1 MYKIMLAD
9 DEGIVIDSLKFII
22 EKEFKDICE
31 VQYAK
36 TGRSVIELAESF
48 RPDIAVMDIQMPGI
62 NGIDAMKEIRRTNN
76 HTVFIVMSAYDK
88 FDYAKE
94 AIKLGVMEYITKPME
109 KTRIVN
115 ALRKAME
122 NIDAERLKRKNELLI
137 KEKLET
143 VVPIIESGLIHNIL
157 LQEHF
162 REDIENY
169 RSILGITRQYAY
181 MIAVVSGDEQQGN
194 HMTNAVGSSVRM
206 QKHYQEVRDCLKEH
220 FDCIVG
226 TVMANKLA
234 VLVPYEKEIMD
245 YNERIELIE
254 KAREL
259 VRYMRKRTDISFRIG
274 IGGPKDFLMA
284 SESYTEALNALVA
297 STGSVAHVDDLPI
310 RCEFAGNYPVKLEKK
325 LFAEIEDGDIDNASA
340 TAAAFFDWMTD
351 IGSDLMNMRL
361 KILEFVL
368 WSEHIAYEK
377 GGMTYQL
384 NSRADYLPQ
393 VMEMAEPSAMK
404 TWFLEKVK
412 EACRNVLNK
421 REEKSGSIIEMAKN
435 YIKNNYHKDISLD
448 DVSREV
454 NISPYYFSKLFKET
468 TGENF
473 IEYLTNLR
481 MDKAKELLET
491 TECSMKEICVRTGY
505 SDPNY
510 FSRSFKKN
518 VGSLR
523 RSIRR
528 IGEKY
533 MNRAVCKMKKMWKYA
548 AVVLV
553 CVLTLGA
560 CGNLDSSKTSGDA
573 AQDRKIQIGM
583 SFDSFVIER
592 WQTDRDI
599 FVSTAKELGAEV
611 NVQNANGDLEQQKKQ
626 INYFIDKGMDV
637 IVIICI
643 DSEGLAEQVQKAK
656 EAGIKVIAYDRM
668 IMDSDIDLYIT
679 FDNERVGTMMGEA
692 LVDNGLSGGKV
703 LMLGG
708 SAVDSNVAM
717 VEKGF
722 RKVMEDHQVTILD
735 SMHADGWKAELAAAY
750 VYDHMDVVSEADAI
764 MCGNDDLAS
773 KVVHALKEKRMAGDI
788 MVVGQDADLEACQRI
803 VEGTQVMTV
812 YKPVEK
818 LAQKAAECAVL
829 LAEGKELP
837 EETVTIESGNY
848 QVPYIGLEPISVDK
862 TNINDVI
869 IGSGFHLKE
878 DVYLNVPAEMP

>member
-1 MYKIMLAD
+1 
-9 DEGIVIDSLKFII
+9 
-22 EKEFKDICE
+22 
-31 VQYAK
+31 
-36 TGRSVIELAESF
+36 
-48 RPDIAVMDIQMPGI
+48 
-62 NGIDAMKEIRRTNN
+62 
-76 HTVFIVMSAYDK
+76 
-88 FDYAKE
+88 
-94 AIKLGVMEYITKPME
+94 
-109 KTRIVN
+109 
-115 ALRKAME
+115 
-122 NIDAERLKRKNELLI
+122 
-137 KEKLET
+137 
-143 VVPIIESGLIHNIL
+143 
-157 LQEHF
+157 
-162 REDIENY
+162 
-169 RSILGITRQYAY
+169 
-181 MIAVVSGDEQQGN
+181 
-194 HMTNAVGSSVRM
+194 
-206 QKHYQEVRDCLKEH
+206 
-220 FDCIVG
+220 
-226 TVMANKLA
+226 
-234 VLVPYEKEIMD
+234 
-245 YNERIELIE
+245 
-254 KAREL
+254 
-259 VRYMRKRTDISFRIG
+259 
-274 IGGPKDFLMA
+274 
-284 SESYTEALNALVA
+284 
-297 STGSVAHVDDLPI
+297 
-310 RCEFAGNYPVKLEKK
+310 
-325 LFAEIEDGDIDNASA
+325 
-340 TAAAFFDWMTD
+340 
-351 IGSDLMNMRL
+351 
-361 KILEFVL
+361 
-368 WSEHIAYEK
+368 
-377 GGMTYQL
+377 
-384 NSRADYLPQ
+384 
-393 VMEMAEPSAMK
+393 
-404 TWFLEKVK
+404 
-412 EACRNVLNK
+412 
-421 REEKSGSIIEMAKN
+421 
-435 YIKNNYHKDISLD
+435 
-448 DVSREV
+448 
-454 NISPYYFSKLFKET
+454 
-468 TGENF
+468 
-473 IEYLTNLR
+473 
-481 MDKAKELLET
+481 
-491 TECSMKEICVRTGY
+491 
-505 SDPNY
+505 
-510 FSRSFKKN
+510 
-518 VGSLR
+518 
-523 RSIRR
+523 
-528 IGEKY
+528 

-818 LAQKAAECAVL
+818 LAQKAAEWSFQKRL
-829 LAEGKELP
+829 
-837 EETVTIESGNY
+837 
-848 QVPYIGLEPISVDK
+848 
-862 TNINDVI
+862 
-869 IGSGFHLKE
+869 
-878 DVYLNVPAEMP
+878 

>member
-1 MYKIMLAD
+1 
-9 DEGIVIDSLKFII
+9 
-22 EKEFKDICE
+22 
-31 VQYAK
+31 
-36 TGRSVIELAESF
+36 
-48 RPDIAVMDIQMPGI
+48 
-62 NGIDAMKEIRRTNN
+62 
-76 HTVFIVMSAYDK
+76 
-88 FDYAKE
+88 
-94 AIKLGVMEYITKPME
+94 
-109 KTRIVN
+109 
-115 ALRKAME
+115 
-122 NIDAERLKRKNELLI
+122 
-137 KEKLET
+137 
-143 VVPIIESGLIHNIL
+143 
-157 LQEHF
+157 
-162 REDIENY
+162 
-169 RSILGITRQYAY
+169 
-181 MIAVVSGDEQQGN
+181 
-194 HMTNAVGSSVRM
+194 
-206 QKHYQEVRDCLKEH
+206 
-220 FDCIVG
+220 
-226 TVMANKLA
+226 
-234 VLVPYEKEIMD
+234 
-245 YNERIELIE
+245 
-254 KAREL
+254 
-259 VRYMRKRTDISFRIG
+259 
-274 IGGPKDFLMA
+274 
-284 SESYTEALNALVA
+284 
-297 STGSVAHVDDLPI
+297 
-310 RCEFAGNYPVKLEKK
+310 
-325 LFAEIEDGDIDNASA
+325 
-340 TAAAFFDWMTD
+340 
-351 IGSDLMNMRL
+351 
-361 KILEFVL
+361 
-368 WSEHIAYEK
+368 
-377 GGMTYQL
+377 
-384 NSRADYLPQ
+384 
-393 VMEMAEPSAMK
+393 
-404 TWFLEKVK
+404 
-412 EACRNVLNK
+412 
-421 REEKSGSIIEMAKN
+421 
-435 YIKNNYHKDISLD
+435 
-448 DVSREV
+448 
-454 NISPYYFSKLFKET
+454 
-468 TGENF
+468 
-473 IEYLTNLR
+473 
-481 MDKAKELLET
+481 
-491 TECSMKEICVRTGY
+491 
-505 SDPNY
+505 
-510 FSRSFKKN
+510 
-518 VGSLR
+518 
-523 RSIRR
+523 
-528 IGEKY
+528 

-599 FVSTAKELGAEV
+599 FVSTAKELGAE
-611 NVQNANGDLEQQKKQ
+611 EQQKKQ